1 MADEPNPGPNQ
12 ALPATPVEPPRGVLS
27 TRVDEKGR
35 LKLPA
40 AIAQYLADSGEKKVF
55 VTTLDMST
63 VRIYPISSW
72 RQTEAMLEQPG
83 EDTQT
88 RSDVAFVAYHYG
100 ADAEV
105 DPQSRVLVPTNL
117 RRELS
122 LENEQVYLRCF
133 KQRIDVI
140 PGPAYEQMLAEAKS
154 SLAEKVKALEKQ
166 GLR

>member
-1 MADEPNPGPNQ
+1 MADGPNL
-12 ALPATPVEPPRGVLS
+12 ALPATPVEPPRGVLPS
-27 TRVDEKGR
+27 RVDEKGR

-40 AIAQYLADSGEKKVF
+40 AIAQYLADAGEKKVF
-55 VTTLDMST
+55 VTTLDLST

-72 RQTEAMLEQPG
+72 RQTEAMLEQAG
-83 EDTQT
+83 DDTEA
-88 RSDVAFVAYHYG
+88 RDDVAFVAYHYG

-105 DPQSRVLVPTNL
+105 DPQGRVLVPINL
-117 RRELS
+117 RRELN

-133 KQRIDVI
+133 KQRIDLI
-140 PGPAYEQMLAEAKS
+140 PGPAYERMLAGAKT

>member
-1 MADEPNPGPNQ
+1 M
-12 ALPATPVEPPRGVLS
+12 S
-27 TRVDEKGR
+27 SRVDEKGR

-40 AIAQYLADSGEKKVF
+40 AIAQYLADAGEKKVF
-55 VTTLDMST
+55 VTTLDGST

-72 RQTEAMLEQPG
+72 KQTEAMLEQAG
-83 EDTQT
+83 EDTEA
-88 RSDVAFVAYHYG
+88 RSEVAFVAYHYG

-117 RRELS
+117 RRELN

-133 KQRIDVI
+133 KQRIDLI
-140 PGPAYEQMLAEAKS
+140 PGPKYEQMLADSKT
-154 SLAEKVKALEKQ
+154 SLPEKVKALEKL

>member
-1 MADEPNPGPNQ
+1 MKVADEPNSQ
-12 ALPATPVEPPRGVLS
+12 LPASPVEPPRGVLS

-35 LKLPA
+35 VKLPA

-55 VTTLDMST
+55 VTTLDLST

-72 RQTEAMLEQPG
+72 RQTEAMLEQAG
-83 EDTQT
+83 DDTEA
-88 RSDVAFVAYHYG
+88 RNDVAFVAYHYG
-100 ADAEV
+100 ADADV

-117 RRELS
+117 RRELN

-133 KQRIDVI
+133 KQRIDLI
-140 PGPAYEQMLAEAKS
+140 PGPAYERMLAEAKT
-154 SLAEKVKALEKQ
+154 SLAEKLKALEKQ